1 MKSGHDVFIFKV
13 ETKKK
18 SQVVSFSA
26 DGGRVEC
33 SSRSWIW
40 PDQSTA
46 AWKRAWP
53 YSVLAEELRALRA
66 TRPHTVGYIGVCDQ
80 AQGAIQR
87 PVKLFAHA
95 ARFTPPPR
103 NTIAKRLAFQFHPK
117 NLPPKLPPGSG
128 PLRAIHLSRHKWP
141 GGLLN

>member
-80 AQGAIQR
+80 AQGEIEC
-87 PVKLFAHA
+87 PVGFSTHEPASHPTTSKYPCKA
-95 ARFTPPPR
+95 ARNPISPQTL
-103 NTIAKRLAFQFHPK
+103 T
-117 NLPPKLPPGSG
+117 S
-128 PLRAIHLSRHKWP
+128 
-141 GGLLN
+141 